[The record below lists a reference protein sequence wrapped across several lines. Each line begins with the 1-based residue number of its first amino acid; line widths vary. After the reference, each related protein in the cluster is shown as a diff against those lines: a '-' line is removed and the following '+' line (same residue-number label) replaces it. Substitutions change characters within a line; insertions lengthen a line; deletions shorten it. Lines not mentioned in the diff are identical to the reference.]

1 MRAQTRHAGPMLVSV
16 ISAVLGAATLGPC
29 AAYAAD
35 PADARFKV
43 ITYAPNL
50 VLPLTLFVGYHVHI
64 EFDQD
69 EKFLNLGAGDTSALD
84 VGPEGNHLFLK
95 ARHAMPTT
103 NLTILTNRRVYFVE
117 YQALART
124 PRPGEA
130 VYSIAFRYPISPIES
145 VEGDHEGDAGRRVEL
160 SRAATEYRNY
170 WYCGP
175 SGLRPVAAVD
185 DGLQLRLS
193 FAPRTALPTIYE
205 READGAETLV
215 NTHVEQ
221 DVLVVHR
228 LAEHLVL
235 RRGGS
240 VGCLVDRNH
249 RPTERR
255 AVRGTVDDSVERTT
269 REVLP

>member
-1 MRAQTRHAGPMLVSV
+1 MRAGVRHAGPVLVSV
-16 ISAVLGAATLGPC
+16 IGAVIGATALDPC

-35 PADARFKV
+35 ADARFKV

-50 VLPLTLFVGYHVHI
+50 VLPLTMFVGYHVHI
-64 EFDQD
+64 EFEQD

-103 NLTILTNRRVYFVE
+103 NLTILTNRHVYFID
-117 YQALART
+117 YQALARS

-130 VYSIAFRYPISPIES
+130 VYSIAFRYPTAPT
-145 VEGDHEGDAGRRVEL
+145 VGAEGEDGRDAGGRVEVA
-160 SRAATEYRNY
+160 RAATEYRNY

-175 SGLRPVAAVD
+175 PALRPVAAMD

-215 NTHVEQ
+215 NTHVER

-255 AVRGTVDDSVERTT
+255 AVRGTVDDAVERTT